1 MKLTLILKSAINI
14 VLSIIMFFLGL
25 RLLLKLFVA
34 NTAAPFVAWIYATS
48 EPLLYPFRGM
58 FASPVLE
65 DGVIIE
71 FSTMF
76 AMIAYALLA
85 WIVNEL
91 ISLSSNVSRKN
102 SDDSDDRDERDD
114 EIVKVKERTYKK
126 K

>member
-14 VLSIIMFFLGL
+14 VLSIIQFFLGL
-25 RLLLKLFVA
+25 RLLLKLFGA
-34 NTAAPFVAWIYATS
+34 NTAAPFVTWIYATS

-58 FASPVLE
+58 FTSPVLE
-65 DGVIIE
+65 EGIIIE

-91 ISLSSNVSRKN
+91 ISFISNVSRKN
-102 SDDSDDRDERDD
+102 NDNRDERDE
-114 EIVKVKERTYKK
+114 EIVEV
-126 K
+126 